1 MKCFLLFVAL
11 VTAITDDL
19 NSTLMAIKRLHEKT
33 NYSTFYEVFG
43 VSENASI
50 TSIKKLYQKMMKLP
64 SPIPGIE
71 KREDAVALLT
81 EAYNILKNKKS
92 AYDFILSNSYIYIG
106 GKDNFRN
113 NLYVILMSI
122 VAGLLAIDL
131 IHFGIRYLAFMASP
145 KKTPRKKGPKDTKES
160 APSMMIVSILRSI
173 KSLIKK

>member
-1 MKCFLLFVAL
+1 MKYLPIFVAF
-11 VTAITDDL
+11 VVAIPEDL
-19 NSTLMAIKRLHEKT
+19 NSIIMAINRLHKNT
-33 NYSTFYEVFG
+33 KYSTYYEVFG

-50 TSIKKLYQKMMKLP
+50 ASIKKLYQKMMKHP

-92 AYDFILSNSYIYIG
+92 AYDFVLANSYIYIG
-106 GKDNFRN
+106 GKNNFKN

-122 VAGLLAIDL
+122 SVGLLAIDL
-131 IHFGIRYLAFMASP
+131 IYFGVKYLVFMANP
-145 KKTPRKKGPKDTKES
+145 KKASKKKGNKES
-160 APSMMIVSILRSI
+160 VPSMMIVSILRLI

>member
-1 MKCFLLFVAL
+1 MKYLLLFVAF
-11 VTAITDDL
+11 VMAIPEDL

-33 NYSTFYEVFG
+33 GYSTFYEVFG

-50 TSIKKLYQKMMKLP
+50 ASIKKLYQKMIKRP
-64 SPIPGIE
+64 SPISGIE
-71 KREDAVALLT
+71 RREDAVALLT

-92 AYDFILSNSYIYIG
+92 TYDFVLANSYIYIG
-106 GKDNFRN
+106 GKDNFKN

-122 VAGLLAIDL
+122 AVGLLAIDL
-131 IHFGIRYLAFMASP
+131 IYFGVRYLAFMANP
-145 KKTPRKKGPKDTKES
+145 KEASKKKGSKGS